1 MFNGKKL
8 AHQRKLMGLSQEQL
22 AKRLNVSMSSI
33 AMYETNK
40 RQPDNETIINMAN
53 LFGVTTDYLLDHDDT
68 STSLS
73 NATEDKEL
81 NKKILQMAQD
91 EFDRTLFKKYG
102 HLSEEKKEL
111 RKLGLGSHS
120 PYDCRHTFATLMS
133 RAKADDHCIKLI
145 MGHRIDDITK
155 RVYTHKVI
163 EDLIMEVNKI

>member
-22 AKRLNVSMSSI
+22 AKRLNVSMSSV

-81 NKKILQMAQD
+81 NQKILQMAQD

-102 HLSEEKKEL
+102 DLSDEKK
-111 RKLGLGSHS
+111 KLVMAVINGIIEE
-120 PYDCRHTFATLMS
+120 
-133 RAKADDHCIKLI
+133 ADK
-145 MGHRIDDITK
+145 
-155 RVYTHKVI
+155 
-163 EDLIMEVNKI
+163 ED